1 MNFSEQPP
9 SQQWAALTFKGE
21 KIAEVWFK
29 PEGEP
34 FALTFRIP
42 QKSFQLPGIGQRLT
56 AEILLKAVGIATE
69 EVESWRHGDVSHS
82 GMEGSNP
89 ELRQP
94 LPPPSQDDTHL
105 TIHVSI
111 KQPDQAE
118 APTESGEPE
127 ASLVRLQDLVA
138 RWNAILGLEV
148 TIDTLRQRMESLRM
162 QMEAAANKTLTG
174 DEKVHAT
181 NADLAQLNKAKSRVH
196 YTLPKVK
203 EFIHRAVWA
212 LATPE
217 RKKLE
222 ELFKN
227 HLQSQTPFPETEK
240 VPDQLEFLLKDRQ
253 ILSSHGTAV
262 LQECQGVAAEIQGA
276 LRTLQSNAA
285 ARARKKIGEARARQH
300 KLR

>member
-1 MNFSEQPP
+1 MSFSEQPP
-9 SQQWAALTFKGE
+9 SKQWAALTFKGE

-42 QKSFQLPGIGQRLT
+42 QTSFQLPGIGQRLT
-56 AEILLKAVGIATE
+56 TENLLRAVGIAIE
-69 EVESWRHGDVSHS
+69 EVESWHLGEVSHS
-82 GMEGSNP
+82 GMDGSNP
-89 ELRQP
+89 ELKQP
-94 LPPPSQDDTHL
+94 LLPPSQDDSHL
-105 TIHVSI
+105 TIHVSM

-127 ASLVRLQDLVA
+127 ASLERLQVLVA

-162 QMEAAANKTLTG
+162 QMEAAANKALTG
-174 DEKVHAT
+174 DEKVHAM
-181 NADLAQLNKAKSRVH
+181 NSDLAQLNKAKSRVH
-196 YTLPKVK
+196 YALPKMK

-222 ELFKN
+222 ELFKT

-240 VPDQLEFLLKDRQ
+240 VPEQLEFLLKDRQ

-262 LQECQGVAAEIQGA
+262 LQECQGVASDVQGA
-276 LRTLQSNAA
+276 LRTLQSNAVA
-285 ARARKKIGEARARQH
+285 NARRKMGEARAKSH